1 MLSVICRNSHV
12 DRGHGGVN
20 VEGTCCSADVWNNGQ
35 YARGNDDLRLD
46 ITEEG
51 EDEEDDDEEEDEEGT
66 SVSGFSQGHR
76 ASTDG
81 RPESQLT
88 SVESQSPCPGFD
100 ARAQQLDERTASI
113 PPRFSTLLPNSIM
126 SLRNQM
132 TSPSAILDYMSRRRT
147 PPPPPPLS
155 QPVIGGRSASHLMA
169 VIMAEDSWRMSL
181 LAANKRI

>member
-1 MLSVICRNSHV
+1 MA
-12 DRGHGGVN
+12 RGHGVAG
-20 VEGTCCSADVWNNGQ
+20 EGSCCGGDIWNNGQ
-35 YARGNDDLRLD
+35 YARGSEDLQLD

-51 EDEEDDDEEEDEEGT
+51 EDEEEDDDEEDEEEDEGT

-76 ASTDG
+76 VSTDG

-88 SVESQSPCPGFD
+88 SMESQSPCPGFD
-100 ARAQQLDERTASI
+100 AREQQLDERTATVH
-113 PPRFSTLLPNSIM
+113 PPGFSTLLPNSIM
-126 SLRNQM
+126 SMRSQM
-132 TSPSAILDYMSRRRT
+132 TSPSSAILDYMSRRRT
-147 PPPPPPLS
+147 SPPPPLS